1 MSLVVC
7 YVLESFLTPGN
18 EVILAKK
25 GLYLYGCP
33 VVVLCPEAIT
43 SIASLCFAF
52 TSLRTRL
59 EAVSSMAESIVC
71 GHVLHT
77 VATVTHKTL
86 INTRR
91 NVRRNSGVL
100 VQLM

>member
-25 GLYLYGCP
+25 KQGLYLYGCP
-33 VVVLCPEAIT
+33 VVVLCPEAIA

-100 VQLM
+100 M